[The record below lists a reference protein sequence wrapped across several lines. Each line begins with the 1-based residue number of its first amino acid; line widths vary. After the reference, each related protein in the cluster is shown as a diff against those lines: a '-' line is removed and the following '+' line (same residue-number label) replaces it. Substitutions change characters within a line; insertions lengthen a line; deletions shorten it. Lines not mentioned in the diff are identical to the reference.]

1 MADSASATG
10 TPTANPAASP
20 PLAPLKRAM
29 PPQRWLIA
37 KLHAGQSATLAA
49 ELAREAR
56 LPPVL
61 AELLV
66 ARGINT
72 AAEAFAFLNP
82 EPAHLHDPFLML
94 GMSAAVDRLER
105 AIAAREPILL
115 YGDYD
120 VDGTV
125 AVVLLKTAIE
135 MLGGPAIGSGPNLV
149 RFHVPHRL
157 RDGYGMQSS
166 VLEAAYAEGIRVVV
180 TVDTGMRA
188 FAEAETAKRL
198 GLDLIIT
205 DHHLPEAHDR
215 LPAALA
221 ILNPNQPGCAYPEK
235 NLCGAAIALKL
246 AQALLEKSCIERPC
260 LEKPDSV
267 RRDPARLREKTLPS
281 FLKMAAIATIADAVP
296 LHGENRTIAALGL
309 RELRRPVGAG
319 LRALFAASAL
329 DPASKQLT
337 GFDVAF
343 RLAPRINAAGRMD
356 VASDVIELFTT
367 RDSDRATE
375 LAAKL
380 ERLNRER
387 RDVETAALTVI
398 ETRLCSDSEIYDD
411 RLLVIEG
418 DGWHRG
424 VIGILASRVVERTAK
439 PAIVISLEDSPDGK
453 IAHGSGRSVDGFP
466 LLAAIESCADLFTR
480 FGGHAFAVG
489 FALPAEKLPDLKRRL
504 RDYANIHLAARE
516 PERLLRIHAEL
527 PLDRI
532 TPVLA
537 GWLRKLEPLGHGNP
551 EPIFIARS
559 ARLAAPPRIM
569 KARHLCL
576 ELEQTASA
584 PDELATAPKSDP
596 STLAPSSA
604 IPRRLRASAAPAGS
618 IRAVG
623 WNLAERSFELR
634 LAQGSLID
642 VAYRIRENDHPDF
655 GGLEIEILGL
665 EPAAMQPVNRSVA
678 ANS

>member
-1 MADSASATG
+1 
-10 TPTANPAASP
+10 
-20 PLAPLKRAM
+20 
-29 PPQRWLIA
+29 
-37 KLHAGQSATLAA
+37 
-49 ELAREAR
+49 
-56 LPPVL
+56 
-61 AELLV
+61 LLV
-66 ARGINT
+66 ARGITT

-82 EPAHLHDPFLML
+82 EPSHLHDPFLML
-94 GMSAAVDRLER
+94 GMSAAVERLER

-135 MLGGPAIGSGPNLV
+135 MLGGLV
-149 RFHVPHRL
+149 SFHVPHRL

-166 VLEAAYAEGIRVVV
+166 VLEAAHAEGVRVVV

-188 FAEAETAKRL
+188 FAEAETARRL

-205 DHHLPEAHDR
+205 DHHLPAQAAMPSESGTLSSGSDAAAHEK

-221 ILNPNQPGCAYPEK
+221 ILNPNQAGCPYPEK
-235 NLCGAAIALKL
+235 SLCGAAIALKL
-246 AQALLEKSCIERPC
+246 AQALLENSCVDKSC
-260 LEKPDSV
+260 LEDSRLDKSDRL
-267 RRDPARLREKTLPS
+267 RRDPASLREKTLPS

-309 RELRRPVGAG
+309 RELRRPAGVG
-319 LRALFAASAL
+319 LRALFAAAAL

-337 GFDVAF
+337 SFDVAF

-356 VASDVIELFTT
+356 IASEIIELFTT
-367 RDSDRATE
+367 RDSHRAAE

-387 RDVETAALTVI
+387 RDVEAAALTVI
-398 ETRLCSDSEIYDD
+398 ESRLCLDEEIIAD
-411 RLLVIEG
+411 RLLVIDG

-439 PAIVISLEDSPDGK
+439 PAIVVSVEDGV
-453 IAHGSGRSVDGFP
+453 AYGSGRSVDGFP

-489 FALPAEKLPDLKRRL
+489 FALPAETLPELKRRL
-504 RDYANIHLAARE
+504 RTYATAHLAARE

-551 EPIFIARS
+551 EPIFIARN
-559 ARLAAPPRIM
+559 AHLVAPLRIM
-569 KARHLCL
+569 KAKHLRL
-576 ELEQTASA
+576 ELVQVA
-584 PDELATAPKSDP
+584 PAQNALAQDPAPP
-596 STLAPSSA
+596 VVPPAPSQNSFPTRLPVSA
-604 IPRRLRASAAPAGS
+604 TPIAS

-623 WNLAERSFELR
+623 WNLAERAAQLQ

-655 GGLEIEILGL
+655 GGLEIEIMGMGL
-665 EPAAMQPVNRSVA
+665 ARA
-678 ANS
+678 

>member
-1 MADSASATG
+1 
-10 TPTANPAASP
+10 
-20 PLAPLKRAM
+20 M
-29 PPQRWLIA
+29 PPQRWLLA
-37 KLHAGQSATLAA
+37 QPHPEESAF
-49 ELAREAR
+49 LAREAR
-56 LPPVL
+56 LPLVV

-94 GMSAAVDRLER
+94 GMSTAVDRLER

-135 MLGGPAIGSGPNLV
+135 MLGGDV

-166 VLEAAYAEGIRVVV
+166 VLESAHAEGVRVVV
-180 TVDTGMRA
+180 TVDTGMRS
-188 FAEAETAKRL
+188 FAEAETARRL

-205 DHHLPEAHDR
+205 DHHLTAANDA
-215 LPAALA
+215 LPVALA
-221 ILNPNQPGCAYPEK
+221 ILNPNQPGCTYPEK
-235 NLCGAAIALKL
+235 SLCGAAIALKL
-246 AQALLEKSCIERPC
+246 AQALLEKSERIR
-260 LEKPDSV
+260 S
-267 RRDPARLREKTLPS
+267 DPARLREKILPS

-296 LHGENRTIAALGL
+296 LQGENRTIAALGL

-319 LRALFAASAL
+319 LRALFAAAAL

-367 RDSDRATE
+367 RDSHRAAD
-375 LAAKL
+375 LATKL

-387 RDVETAALTVI
+387 RDVEVAALTII
-398 ETRLCSDSEIYDD
+398 EARLCSDTEICDD
-411 RLLVIEG
+411 RLLVIDG

-439 PAIVISLEDSPDGK
+439 PALVISIEEG

-466 LLAAIESCADLFTR
+466 LLAAIESCGDLFTR

-504 RDYANIHLAARE
+504 RDYASAHLAARE
-516 PERLLRIHAEL
+516 PERLLRVHAEL

-559 ARLAAPPRIM
+559 ARLLAQPRIM
-569 KARHLCL
+569 KAQHLRL
-576 ELEQTASA
+576 ELAQDPPATASA
-584 PDELATAPKSDP
+584 ASP
-596 STLAPSSA
+596 SLP
-604 IPRRLRASAAPAGS
+604 ASAAPVSS

-623 WNLAERSFELR
+623 WNLAQRAMELR
-634 LAQGSLID
+634 LVQGALID

-655 GGLEIEILGL
+655 GGLEIEIVGL
-665 EPAAMQPVNRSVA
+665 KPAEPRS
-678 ANS
+678 SMLT

>member
-1 MADSASATG
+1 MADLASASGPAIQATS
-10 TPTANPAASP
+10 A
-20 PLAPLKRAM
+20 KRLL
-29 PPQRWLIA
+29 PPQRWV
-37 KLHAGQSATLAA
+37 LADPHPEDA
-49 ELAREAR
+49 AALAREAR
-56 LPPVL
+56 LPLVL

-66 ARGINT
+66 ARGI
-72 AAEAFAFLNP
+72 ASPAEAFAFLNP

-94 GMSAAVDRLER
+94 GMTAAVERLER
-105 AIAAREPILL
+105 AIAAREPVLL

-135 MLGGPAIGSGPNLV
+135 MLGGEV

-157 RDGYGMQSS
+157 REGYGMQSS
-166 VLEAAYAEGIRVVV
+166 VLEAAHAEGVRVVV

-188 FAEAETAKRL
+188 FAEAETARRL

-205 DHHLPEAHDR
+205 DHHLAEADNAV
-215 LPAALA
+215 PAALA
-221 ILNPNQPGCAYPEK
+221 ILNPNQPGCTYPEK
-235 NLCGAAIALKL
+235 SLCGAAIALKL
-246 AQALLEKSCIERPC
+246 AQALLE
-260 LEKPDSV
+260 
-267 RRDPARLREKTLPS
+267 RRDPARVREKTLPS

-319 LRALFAASAL
+319 LRALFAAAAL

-356 VASDVIELFTT
+356 VASDVVELFST
-367 RDSDRATE
+367 RDSKRAAE

-387 RDVETAALTVI
+387 RDVEAAALTVI
-398 ETRLCSDSEIYDD
+398 ESRLASDAEIAAD
-411 RLLVIEG
+411 RLLVIDG

-439 PAIVISLEDSPDGK
+439 PTIVVSVEDGV
-453 IAHGSGRSVDGFP
+453 AHGSGRSVDGFP
-466 LLAAIESCADLFTR
+466 LLAAIESCGDLFTR

-489 FALPAEKLPDLKRRL
+489 FALPAASLPELKRRL
-504 RDYANIHLAARE
+504 RTYAEEHLAAHE

-551 EPIFIARS
+551 EPIFVARS
-559 ARLAAPPRIM
+559 ARLVAPPRIM
-569 KARHLCL
+569 KAQHLCL
-576 ELEQTASA
+576 ELAQDSGPSLAASPNA
-584 PDELATAPKSDP
+584 AATQLP
-596 STLAPSSA
+596 
-604 IPRRLRASAAPAGS
+604 ASAAPVS
-618 IRAVG
+618 SMRAVG
-623 WNLAERSFELR
+623 WNLAERAMDLR
-634 LAQGSLID
+634 LEQGSLVD

-655 GGLEIEILGL
+655 GGLEVEIMGM
-665 EPAAMQPVNRSVA
+665 EPARA
-678 ANS
+678 

>member
-1 MADSASATG
+1 VAELASATG
-10 TPTANPAASP
+10 APNRTASTRT
-20 PLAPLKRAM
+20 L
-29 PPQRWLIA
+29 PPQRWLLA
-37 KLHAGQSATLAA
+37 KPHPDESAS
-49 ELAREAR
+49 LAREAR
-56 LPPVL
+56 LPLVL

-135 MLGGPAIGSGPNLV
+135 MLGGAAGLGLV

-166 VLEAAYAEGIRVVV
+166 VLESAHADGIRVVV

-188 FAEAETAKRL
+188 FAEAETARRL

-205 DHHLPEAHDR
+205 DHHLTAANDA

-221 ILNPNQPGCAYPEK
+221 ILNPNQPGCPYPEK
-235 NLCGAAIALKL
+235 SLCGAAIALKL
-246 AQALLEKSCIERPC
+246 AQALLEKSER
-260 LEKPDSV
+260 V

-319 LRALFAASAL
+319 LRALFAAAAL

-356 VASDVIELFTT
+356 VASDVIELFST
-367 RDSDRATE
+367 RDSRRAVD
-375 LAAKL
+375 LATKL

-387 RDVETAALTVI
+387 RDVEAAALTII
-398 ETRLCSDSEIYDD
+398 EARLCSDAEIASD
-411 RLLVIEG
+411 RLLVIDG

-439 PAIVISLEDSPDGK
+439 PAIVISIEDGV
-453 IAHGSGRSVDGFP
+453 AHGSGRSVDGFP

-504 RDYANIHLAARE
+504 RDYASVHLAARE
-516 PERLLRIHAEL
+516 PERLLHIHAEL

-551 EPIFIARS
+551 EPNFVARS
-559 ARLAAPPRIM
+559 ARLLAPPRIM
-569 KARHLCL
+569 KAQHIRL
-576 ELEQTASA
+576 ELAQDALAQDPPAPAGAAS
-584 PDELATAPKSDP
+584 P
-596 STLAPSSA
+596 SLP
-604 IPRRLRASAAPAGS
+604 ASAAPIAS

-623 WNLAERSFELR
+623 WNLAQRAMELR
-634 LAQGSLID
+634 LDRGSLID
-642 VAYRIRENDHPDF
+642 VAYRIRENDHPEF
-655 GGLEIEILGL
+655 GGLEIEIVGL
-665 EPAAMQPVNRSVA
+665 RASETVSA
-678 ANS
+678 